1 MPVTDAKE
9 ASGRFN
15 DRTEVGTG
23 RPAGRDEEAQLIVNP
38 IAQPVPGSDSQTEPR
53 ADPNGGPALRDP
65 AVLARKRAF
74 LTLEG
79 HRKSL
84 AARVPRMV
92 RARTRYEG
100 LCLVKMVTR
109 LQRDYLS
116 PSTTGGDR
124 TGLGGAGAEALE
136 HGVAEWARPWG
147 PSCLLELQADLN
159 AFDRKLKSARRWLSA
174 PAQRRAEARAGE
186 RFAAITTQI
195 GGDLKGAELALPGSA
210 SSAQQKSRESPTR
223 GGERRTGSRPDA
235 PRRASSR
242 RAEPRPVAPRRAE
255 PRPVASRR
263 AARPEPVADRPLD
276 LNQATFEQLC
286 SLDLSRTQS
295 HRVLAYRKR
304 LRGFESIEQLDD
316 VPGFP
321 KGTRDQLKHRLT
333 V

>member
-1 MPVTDAKE
+1 MPATDAKQ

-38 IAQPVPGSDSQTEPR
+38 IAQPAPGRDSQTEPP
-53 ADPNGGPALRDP
+53 ADSNGGPVLRDP

-116 PSTTGGDR
+116 QSATGGDR
-124 TGLGGAGAEALE
+124 TGSGGAGSEAPE

-174 PAQRRAEARAGE
+174 ATQRRAEARAGE
-186 RFAAITTQI
+186 RFAAITARI
-195 GGDLKGAELALPGSA
+195 GSDLKGAELTLPGWA
-210 SSAQQKSRESPTR
+210 SSALRESRESPAR
-223 GGERRTGSRPDA
+223 GERRAGSRPDA

-242 RAEPRPVAPRRAE
+242 RAEPRPVAPKRAE

-263 AARPEPVADRPLD
+263 ADRAAPVADRPLD
-276 LNQATFEQLC
+276 VNQATFEQLR

>member
-1 MPVTDAKE
+1 
-9 ASGRFN
+9 
-15 DRTEVGTG
+15 
-23 RPAGRDEEAQLIVNP
+23 
-38 IAQPVPGSDSQTEPR
+38 
-53 ADPNGGPALRDP
+53 
-65 AVLARKRAF
+65 
-74 LTLEG
+74 
-79 HRKSL
+79 
-84 AARVPRMV
+84 
-92 RARTRYEG
+92 
-100 LCLVKMVTR
+100 MVTR

-116 PSTTGGDR
+116 QSTTGGDR

-186 RFAAITTQI
+186 RFAAITAPI
-195 GGDLKGAELALPGSA
+195 GSDLKGAELTLPSWA
-210 SSAQQKSRESPTR
+210 SSAQRKSRESPAR

-242 RAEPRPVAPRRAE
+242 RAERRPVAPRRAE
-255 PRPVASRR
+255 
-263 AARPEPVADRPLD
+263 RPEPVADRPLD
-276 LNQATFEQLC
+276 LNQATFEQLR

-321 KGTRDQLKHRLT
+321 KGTRDQLKRRLS